1 MGANDYFT
9 LMQQI
14 CRRTLVWASY
24 AEKKMRDVIQ
34 GNGRS

>member
-14 CRRTLVWASY
+14 CRRTLVLASY
-24 AEKKMRDVIQ
+24 AEKKMPGVIQ